1 MYDSPVQHSHLTMY
15 YFNQG
20 RVYAHVVRQSDNRFV
35 VCVTNP
41 SLQVT
46 LEVSEPFQSA
56 DRADWRAQRYAGV
69 PFPPIDPDE
78 YEEYL
83 SRRLDF

>member
-1 MYDSPVQHSHLTMY
+1 MY

-20 RVYAHVVRQSDNRFV
+20 RVYAHVTVDSDNRYV

-41 SLQVT
+41 ALGVT
-46 LEVSEPFQSA
+46 VEVSEPFQSA
-56 DRADWRAQRYAGV
+56 DQADWRAQRYAGV
-69 PFPPIDPDE
+69 PFPPIDPDD

-83 SRRLDF
+83 SERLGF